1 MSTKVQIIRA
11 EAVGEV
17 RKDSASG
24 RFGFDIRYT
33 LADGRTVRTGD
44 YRRLKR
50 DAVKSYAKY
59 PLNALEITDTRA
71 IFVNAVYVGVERRFH
86 IGAGS

>member
-44 YRRLKR
+44 YRRLKK
-50 DAVKSYAKY
+50 DAAKSFERY
-59 PLNALEITDTRA
+59 PLNVLELADTRA
-71 IFVNAVYVGVERRFH
+71 IFVNAVFVGIEQRSH